1 MYGSHIV
8 VIILILVLG
17 FIINSLFSYLLKKR
31 IIDLGQIEK
40 ETLDVLLKPI
50 GLSSEPLKW
59 GLLLLFGGIG
69 LVVIEFLPYEA
80 NHSSLPYG
88 IEAVCLAIGFLTYYL
103 WMRK

>member
-1 MYGSHIV
+1 MYGAHIV
-8 VIILILVLG
+8 V
-17 FIINSLFSYLLKKR
+17 IINSLFSYLLKKR

-69 LVVIEFLPYEA
+69 LVIIEFLPYEA
-80 NHSSLPYG
+80 NQSSLPYG
-88 IEAVCLAIGFLTYYL
+88 IEAVWLAIGFLTYYL

>member
-1 MYGSHIV
+1 MYGAHIV
-8 VIILILVLG
+8 V
-17 FIINSLFSYLLKKR
+17 IINSLFSYLLKKR

-69 LVVIEFLPYEA
+69 LVIIEFLLYEA
-80 NHSSLPYG
+80 NQSSLPYG
-88 IEAVCLAIGFLTYYL
+88 IEALSLIHI
-103 WMRK
+103 

>member
-1 MYGSHIV
+1 MYGAHIV
-8 VIILILVLG
+8 V
-17 FIINSLFSYLLKKR
+17 IINSLFSYLLKKR
-31 IIDLGQIEK
+31 IIGLGQIEK

-69 LVVIEFLPYEA
+69 LVIIEFLPYEA
-80 NHSSLPYG
+80 NQSSLPYG
-88 IEAVCLAIGFLTYYL
+88 IEAVWLAIGFLTYYL